1 LFGPNLANQ
10 KQNIKK
16 GREIVQF
23 VTFFR
28 DVPDAQDESE
38 DNDDLQIVEDVIDVE
53 EKKSLVLAPYEAFF
67 LAFGLGCLLVRDE
80 QNQEMDIDALW
91 SRFNEVNPDFAHQ
104 YAVYHHFRAKGY
116 VVKEGTK
123 FGGDFLLYKE
133 GPPFYHALYCVK
145 IMHKNENVTWQFISG
160 LNRVTE
166 STAKEL
172 ILAQISES
180 ECCEQ
185 TSSSTQAEKSFAAK
199 TSAESTSESEEAE
212 KCPVK
217 RRRISQNVH
226 KLNHIKV
233 EEMLIRRWVASKER
247 EN

>member
-1 LFGPNLANQ
+1 MGSCLFWPNLANQ
-10 KQNIKK
+10 KQDIKK

-28 DVPDAQDESE
+28 GVPDAQDESE

-145 IMHKNENVTWQFISG
+145 IMHKV
-160 LNRVTE
+160 
-166 STAKEL
+166 
-172 ILAQISES
+172 
-180 ECCEQ
+180 
-185 TSSSTQAEKSFAAK
+185 
-199 TSAESTSESEEAE
+199 
-212 KCPVK
+212 
-217 RRRISQNVH
+217 
-226 KLNHIKV
+226 
-233 EEMLIRRWVASKER
+233 IR
-247 EN
+247 

>member
-1 LFGPNLANQ
+1 MFGPNLANQ

-91 SRFNEVNPDFAHQ
+91 SRFNEVNP
-104 YAVYHHFRAKGY
+104 G
-116 VVKEGTK
+116 
-123 FGGDFLLYKE
+123 
-133 GPPFYHALYCVK
+133 
-145 IMHKNENVTWQFISG
+145 N
-160 LNRVTE
+160 
-166 STAKEL
+166 
-172 ILAQISES
+172 
-180 ECCEQ
+180 
-185 TSSSTQAEKSFAAK
+185 
-199 TSAESTSESEEAE
+199 
-212 KCPVK
+212 
-217 RRRISQNVH
+217 
-226 KLNHIKV
+226 
-233 EEMLIRRWVASKER
+233 
-247 EN
+247 